1 MRNVVA
7 TIQVPSHSFVIDDDM
22 AYEYIIPFLQLFS
35 MNLAEKA
42 QELKL
47 EQKKTDALLFQM
59 LPMSVAMK
67 LKEKGRVSGVRL
79 FIIRPESIPTYLNKF
94 RLTRSSSTP

>member
-1 MRNVVA
+1 
-7 TIQVPSHSFVIDDDM
+7 
-22 AYEYIIPFLQLFS
+22 

-67 LKEKGRVSGVRL
+67 LKEKGRVSCVRFL
-79 FIIRPESIPTYLNKF
+79 FVLILF
-94 RLTRSSSTP
+94 RLNWI